1 MSYYRR
7 IPGTA
12 ERQAR
17 LRREREERELDQ
29 WTRNR
34 PGGYSGRVRSRD
46 PEVRRRWC
54 SFYNISFRR
63 SKPRPRYPSY
73 RGTLEITELSDS
85 ESDSSTG
92 SSDNAIID
100 PDTWATDRGSGRP
113 MVPPSGEYIVTALQ
127 FQAAFHL
134 DGRPDS
140 SAIFWD
146 RQIDG
151 YAHLWQSAGLLLE
164 NDEFIEVNVIVW
176 KGFPGNINF
185 DFESSTNQLKLSLER
200 EKDR

>member
-1 MSYYRR
+1 MVYRR

-17 LRREREERELDQ
+17 LRREREERELDK

-34 PGGYSGRVRSRD
+34 PEYSGRIRSRD

-63 SKPRPRYPSY
+63 TKPRPRFPSY

-92 SSDNAIID
+92 SSDHAIID
-100 PDTWATDRGSGRP
+100 SDNWASERGSGRP
-113 MVPPSGEYIVTALQ
+113 MVPPSGVYIVTALQ

-134 DGRPDS
+134 DGRPNS
-140 SAIFWD
+140 EAIFWD

-151 YAHLWQSAGLLLE
+151 YAQLWQSAGLMME
-164 NDEFIEVNVIVW
+164 DDEFVEVNILWVL
-176 KGFPGNINF
+176 
-185 DFESSTNQLKLSLER
+185 STP
-200 EKDR
+200 